1 MASYAD
7 LDQSNGFKVP
17 ALSLEFAKPLF
28 KLMAKSPANTMF
40 ALAMT
45 AGLGFASINALFL
58 QSDRHPSPFFAQ
70 EDQTQSAPIAAPVQ
84 PAPQRPVV
92 QPTTAQP
99 TTPAPTQSANQS
111 YDFGPVSGNPDAF
124 LVQSKLFELG
134 YFKEK
139 VDGYYGP
146 KTAAAIREFEAA
158 NGLAITGAISED
170 LIAFLQAGRVNSATA
185 TPVATAPQA
194 VAETPVTNDPLL
206 QIAQQAT
213 AEATTPVVDKELVLK
228 VQKGLA
234 SLGYEVGEID
244 GIAGEATATAIR
256 RFETF
261 YNYDQTGEVTPE
273 LIDMLKAANAK
284 F

>member
-7 LDQSNGFKVP
+7 MDQTNGFKVP

-28 KLMAKSPANTMF
+28 KLMAKSPGNTVF
-40 ALAMT
+40 AVAMT
-45 AGLGFASINALFL
+45 AGLGFASVNALFL
-58 QSDRHPSPFFAQ
+58 QNERHPSPFFAQ
-70 EDQTQSAPIAAPVQ
+70 EEQAPQNQQVAPVT
-84 PAPQRPVV
+84 PAPERPVT
-92 QPTTAQP
+92 QPTTTQS
-99 TTPAPTQSANQS
+99 TTPQVAPTANQNF
-111 YDFGPVSGNPDAF
+111 DFGPVTGNPDAF
-124 LVQSKLFELG
+124 LVQSKLYELG

-158 NGLAITGAISED
+158 NGLTITGAISQD
-170 LIAFLQAGRVNSATA
+170 LIAVLQNGRVTSATPNASA
-185 TPVATAPQA
+185 TPQAMPQS
-194 VAETPVTNDPLL
+194 TNNADPLL

-213 AEATTPVVDKELVLK
+213 AENTAPAVDRDLVLK

-244 GIAGEATATAIR
+244 GIPGEATATAIR